1 MALVPLA
8 PNCAST
14 STRRSPASSHL
25 PKFLEVCITS
35 QMWSRHLLGIGFV
48 IYCRREKNMVAD
60 VHFALMANYFSF
72 TLAFLHIFAHVLHH
86 SMSIVLC
93 EVFRVFAQS
102 SIQIFLDCFLL
113 IRIFL
118 Y

>member
-1 MALVPLA
+1 
-8 PNCAST
+8 
-14 STRRSPASSHL
+14 
-25 PKFLEVCITS
+25 
-35 QMWSRHLLGIGFV
+35 
-48 IYCRREKNMVAD
+48 MVAD

-118 Y
+118 YFLELNWIKISHFGEKN